1 MTEQPHLTPVRVGVI
16 ADIMDFSAFWYAEVT
31 GLFEAHGLD
40 VSVTRTYSVQ
50 AAVDRLR
57 SGEFDIA
64 LGAPEGI
71 LGQAG
76 PDSELVM
83 IGGTTSIL
91 LLSLMGA
98 PGITSMSQLAGA
110 TLGASSATEGTALL
124 MLEMLAAAGVDA
136 GGVRIEP
143 VGVGSVRFEALLEGR
158 IAAGILNVPATYEA
172 ATKGL
177 TILGD
182 VADVVPRYQFVT
194 VNARRDWLRDRAA
207 ARTTSRLMTAL
218 SAAVTAL
225 YDPVNTDLMVDLVAR
240 KMHVSHDSARRGWA
254 DFTRVRPVP
263 ADLRVDPE
271 AMAKTVETMRHAGTL
286 PPQGQVRLE
295 DVYDERFLP

>member
-1 MTEQPHLTPVRVGVI
+1 MTDQPPPTPVRLGVI

-50 AAVDRLR
+50 GAVDRLR
-57 SGEFDIA
+57 SGELDIV

-71 LGQAG
+71 LSQAG

-83 IGGTTSIL
+83 IGGTTSTL

-98 PGITSMSQLAGA
+98 PGITSLSQLAGA

-124 MLEMLAAAGVDA
+124 MLEMLSAAGVDTA
-136 GGVRIEP
+136 GVRIEP
-143 VGVGSVRFEALLEGR
+143 IGVGSVRFEALLEGR
-158 IAAGILNVPATYEA
+158 IAAGILNVPATYDA

-194 VNARRDWLRDRAA
+194 VNTRRDWLRDPSAA
-207 ARTTSRLMTAL
+207 QTAGRVMTAL
-218 SAAVTAL
+218 SAAVTGL
-225 YDPVNTDLMVDLVAR
+225 YDPANTDLMVDLVVR
-240 KMHVSHDSARRGWA
+240 YMHVSQDSARRGWA
-254 DFTRVRPVP
+254 DFVRVRPIP
-263 ADLRVDPE
+263 TDLRVDPE
-271 AMAKTVETMRHAGTL
+271 AMAKTLETMRRAGTL
-286 PPQGQVRLE
+286 DAQDRVRLE

>member
-1 MTEQPHLTPVRVGVI
+1 MTDQPQLTPVRLGVI

-31 GLFEAHGLD
+31 GLFAAHGLD

-50 AAVDRLR
+50 GAIDRLR

-71 LGQAG
+71 LSQAA

-98 PGITSMSQLAGA
+98 PGITSLSQLAGA

-124 MLEMLAAAGVDA
+124 MLEMLTRAGVDTA
-136 GGVRIEP
+136 DVRIEP
-143 VGVGSVRFEALLEGR
+143 IGVGSVRFDALLEGR
-158 IAAGILNVPATYEA
+158 IAAGILNVPATYDA
-172 ATKGL
+172 AARGL
-177 TILGD
+177 SILGD

-194 VNARRDWLRDRAA
+194 VNARREWLQDPAA
-207 ARTTSRLMTAL
+207 AQTANRVMTAL
-218 SAAVTAL
+218 SAAVAAL
-225 YDPVNTDLMVDLVAR
+225 YDPSNTDLMVDLVVQ
-240 KMHVSHDSARRGWA
+240 KMHVSRESAQRGWA
-254 DFTRVRPVP
+254 DFLRVRPIP
-263 ADLRVDPE
+263 IDLRVNPE
-271 AMAKTVETMRHAGTL
+271 AMEKTLETMRRAGTL
-286 PPQGQVRLE
+286 TPQRQVRLE
-295 DVYDERFLP
+295 DVYDQSFLP